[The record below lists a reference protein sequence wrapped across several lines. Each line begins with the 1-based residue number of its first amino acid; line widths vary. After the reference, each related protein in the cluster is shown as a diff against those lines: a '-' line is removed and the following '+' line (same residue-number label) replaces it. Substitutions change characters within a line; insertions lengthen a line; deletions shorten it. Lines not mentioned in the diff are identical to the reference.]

1 MRWCTGKAMQLWE
14 TSSSTNVMSGTQT
27 GNSLA
32 GEEIYCYAKL
42 FLYFLFFFFFLFS
55 VIMQQSSFTADATS
69 TATFTFTAGH
79 FFFFL
84 WMDEGPL
91 LLILFMLL

>member
-42 FLYFLFFFFFLFS
+42 FLYFLFFFFSSS
-55 VIMQQSSFTADATS
+55 VLSCNKVVLQLMQHLQLPLSLQLGT
-69 TATFTFTAGH
+69 